1 MKEENKQSKVSSA
14 NKYIVPIVLL
24 IVGLGGGFFVGM
36 KYQQSKAPS
45 GQFFGGMMRR
55 FGGGNGGGMG
65 MGFRPVAGEILSMD
79 DKSVT
84 VKLPDGSS
92 KIVILTDKT
101 TFSKTETG
109 SKSDLKVGTQIAVF
123 GAANSDGSVTATN
136 LQLNP
141 MFRLNMGS
149 PAPSPAQ

>member
-24 IVGLGGGFFVGM
+24 IVGLGGGFFAGM
-36 KYQQSKAPS
+36 KYQQTKSPS
-45 GQFFGGMMRR
+45 SQFFGGGMRR
-55 FGGGNGGGMG
+55 FGGMGNGGGM

-84 VKLPDGSS
+84 VKMPDGSS

-109 SKSDLKVGTQIAVF
+109 SKSDLKVGAQIAVF

-141 MFRLNMGS
+141 MFRS
-149 PAPSPAQ
+149 PNQ